1 MLATFKQEEAV
12 AEEIVLLMEKE
23 KVPYKSLEPVL
34 RMAWEKAGVHKED
47 GATVAA
53 FRKKVR
59 VYTANDLEVQS
70 RYSAE
75 LAESRERRLWLK
87 RVRWLYVPSMAL
99 SILAL
104 VLAIKEV
111 IR

>member
-34 RMAWEKAGVHKED
+34 RMAWEKAGAHKED
-47 GATVAA
+47 GTTVAA

-59 VYTANDLEVQS
+59 VYTAHDLEVQT
-70 RYSAE
+70 RYTTE